1 MAGEKTEK
9 ATPKRRKDERKKGN
23 VPQSKDIT
31 NVISMLVVFSILKII
46 FPYIYGSMK
55 RYIIFILGE
64 MANIEAFTFGGMV
77 TVLVETVKV
86 FTIATIPLLI
96 IGMTIS
102 IVGTGMQ
109 TRFLFSME
117 PLKPKFDKFNPLNGI
132 KRIFSIRSGVE
143 LIKNIIKLTIIS
155 VILYKF
161 IIKRIEALAE
171 MLFLGLEQGAAY
183 TLDAVVMMVYA
194 VCLIFVFVAGLDYLY
209 QRWEYERKLK
219 MSKQEIKEE
228 FKQMEGDPQIKGKI
242 KQKQRQMAT
251 SRMMQAV
258 PTADVV
264 IRNPTHFAVALKYDS
279 ETDNAP
285 VVVAKGQDEMAL
297 RIVAIAEAAGVYV
310 IEDKPLARAIYAT
323 AEVKMEIPYAYYTAI
338 AEVFALVYSVRKN
351 DKNKK
356 KKLS

>member
-23 VPQSKDIT
+23 VPQSRDVT
-31 NVISMLVVFSILKII
+31 NVLSMLIVFSVLKLI
-46 FPYIYGSMK
+46 FPYIYQTSK
-55 RYIIFILGE
+55 NFISYILGQ
-64 MANIEAFTFGGMV
+64 MS
-77 TVLVETVKV
+77 TVDNFSEGVMSEITVETMKLLCVSIV
-86 FTIATIPLLI
+86 PLLLIGATVSVIAT
-96 IGMTIS
+96 GA
-102 IVGTGMQ
+102 Q
-109 TRFLFSME
+109 TRFLFAQE
-117 PLKPKFDKFNPLNGI
+117 ALKPKLEKFNPINGM
-132 KRIFSIRSGVE
+132 KRIFSLRSAVE
-143 LIKNIIKLTIIS
+143 LLKNIIKLTIII

-161 IIKRIEALAE
+161 IYSKVEEIAK
-171 MLFLGLEQGAAY
+171 MLFVDLLQSAAY
-183 TLDAVVMMVYA
+183 TLDAVVMMVYM

-209 QRWEYERKLK
+209 QRWEFERKIK
-219 MSKQEIKEE
+219 MSKEEIKEE

-279 ETDNAP
+279 EKDNAP
-285 VVVAKGQDEMAL
+285 VVVAKGQDALAL
-297 RIVAIAEAAGVYV
+297 RIVAVAERAGVYI

-323 AEVKMEIPYAYYTAI
+323 AEVKMEIPYAYYSAI

-351 DKNKK
+351 EKNKK
-356 KKLS
+356 RK